1 MFSVTPVETYRR
13 SCPLQRST
21 VFVVLHGVD
30 QNYHGM
36 FLADGEVL
44 FSGETQVVIDDKK
57 AVVKFLQ
64 EQDIIKNPHK
74 FENGCI
80 PIHCGMQVVI

>member
-1 MFSVTPVETYRR
+1 
-13 SCPLQRST
+13 
-21 VFVVLHGVD
+21 
-30 QNYHGM
+30 M

-74 FENGCI
+74 FENDCI